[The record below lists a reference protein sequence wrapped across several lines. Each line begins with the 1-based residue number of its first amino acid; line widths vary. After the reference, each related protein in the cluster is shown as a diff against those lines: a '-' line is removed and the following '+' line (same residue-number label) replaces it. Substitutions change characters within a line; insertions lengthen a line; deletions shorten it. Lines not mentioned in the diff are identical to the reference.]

1 MRPGGCSV
9 PSARCLRRDRGRPH
23 AKAVGPDSL
32 AIPATS
38 FLGQGSSPVSETA
51 AAPTREDEEVEAGP
65 PTAPP
70 RPKGGCD
77 MPPWASQFL
86 GIYESRILI
95 QVRSSLQSPGLRLR
109 ESPTYRG
116 KRLIAASCGTPSRSK
131 ARGKGPWRRTGS
143 GQSVREQKQA
153 FGAQRRKP
161 KALLCSV
168 ISRVGGICSSPSDL
182 HLKQMQT
189 LKARCFGALY
199 DFIPQALWSTHCA
212 PGSAPGAGGWGWG
225 RGIRRASSCSHN
237 TRRGRPGAGIEGAT
251 AVDSV
256 LQTGTRQ
263 VASPQNH
270 APSAGGWTAIGCL
283 SKRHL
288 VKRRT
293 KSPTPAD

>member
-1 MRPGGCSV
+1 
-9 PSARCLRRDRGRPH
+9 
-23 AKAVGPDSL
+23 
-32 AIPATS
+32 
-38 FLGQGSSPVSETA
+38 
-51 AAPTREDEEVEAGP
+51 
-65 PTAPP
+65 
-70 RPKGGCD
+70 

-116 KRLIAASCGTPSRSK
+116 KRPIAASCGTPSRSK

-225 RGIRRASSCSHN
+225 RGIRRACSCSHN

-251 AVDSV
+251 AGRG
-256 LQTGTRQ
+256 QR
-263 VASPQNH
+263 
-270 APSAGGWTAIGCL
+270 
-283 SKRHL
+283 
-288 VKRRT
+288 
-293 KSPTPAD
+293 PADRHPPGGLSPKPCTQCRGLDSHRMHQQTAPCQKAYQKPDACGLEK